1 MKESYI
7 ASQIDK
13 EYQMKQKYDKE
24 KKFRQNYCAY
34 CKNKDSFLCKMTDTL
49 YGEVKCV
56 EFERKDMGGKK

>member
-34 CKNKDSFLCKMTDTL
+34 CKNKDSFLCNIVLTIDGRL
-49 YGEVKCV
+49 KCV
-56 EFERKDMGGKK
+56 EFERNKNINRI